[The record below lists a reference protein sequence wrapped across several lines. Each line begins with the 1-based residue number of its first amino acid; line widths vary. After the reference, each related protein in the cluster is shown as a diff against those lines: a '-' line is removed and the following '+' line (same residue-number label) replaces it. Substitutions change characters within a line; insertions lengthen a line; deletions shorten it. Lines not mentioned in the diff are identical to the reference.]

1 MSGKDNSRIR
11 HPLGWYGIGLLFWCA
26 GCLADVPIT
35 VKATLVKP
43 ACYIMAGMGEWTE
56 GLHDD
61 LLAVDFGEVP
71 IADLGTANAAK
82 NINLWFTC
90 VKDNPSKTLN
100 IYVKPTSYG
109 VISTLGGHVLAT
121 SKENLGIAILVDSN
135 PVTLNQW
142 VPVSQ
147 WLQQGDGIADAKLIL
162 TAQLVAQGD
171 KNELEGGYFQAS
183 ANVILHYL

>member
-43 ACYIMAGMGEWTE
+43 ACYIMAGTGEWTD

-82 NINLWFTC
+82 NVNLWFGC

-109 VISTLGGHVLAT
+109 VLPALGGHVLAT
-121 SKENLGIAILVDSN
+121 SKENLGIAILVDSS

-142 VPVSQ
+142 VPVSF
-147 WLQQGDGIADAKLIL
+147 LPGDGIADGKVIL